1 MLLEDRSHYQ
11 AAALHLDGR
20 TVAGGNR
27 LNLARPMIVAAPS
40 FAAASFIQPGFCG
53 PHLVIPSFAPSQPA
67 AELLR
72 ASTNASAANDRGV
85 IRQLL
90 VDLGVSPDQAH
101 TVQVYAIGP
110 LRILLVLFIA
120 LILSRV
126 VGRLA
131 RRMVNSFR
139 LVSPLVRATPRG
151 EDRVRTLA
159 GVFASVFRVIIW
171 VVAFLTVLGELH
183 INLVPFIAT
192 ATVVGAAVG
201 FGAQT
206 LVKDFLSGALILAE
220 DQYGVGDSI
229 VVGNGANATSGTV
242 EGLTLRT
249 TRIRGL
255 DGVVWY
261 VPNGDIRTVGN
272 NTEGDSQALVDVV
285 VPHGTDLGAA
295 GRVAEDAARGLAADP
310 DWQGVFIGDPA
321 FAGVQATDNDGATLR
336 IMAWTKPGQHF
347 RASREL
353 RLRILQA
360 LRESG
365 LVWANSPR
373 PTDPSS

>member
-1 MLLEDRSHYQ
+1 M
-11 AAALHLDGR
+11 
-20 TVAGGNR
+20 T
-27 LNLARPMIVAAPS
+27 AAP
-40 FAAASFIQPGFCG
+40 ASLALFRLPIAGM
-53 PHLVIPSFAPSQPA
+53 PA
-67 AELLR
+67 RLLG
-72 ASTNASAANDRGV
+72 ATPNSSAANDRG
-85 IRQLL
+85 ILRQIL
-90 VDLGVSPDQAH
+90 VDLGVSPSTAH
-101 TVQVYAIGP
+101 TIQVYAVGP
-110 LRILLVLFIA
+110 LRILLVVVISV
-120 LILSRV
+120 ILTVLVR
-126 VGRLA
+126 RLS

-151 EDRVRTLA
+151 EDRLRTLA
-159 GVFASVFRVIIW
+159 GVFTSVLRVIIW
-171 VVAFLTVLGELH
+171 VVAFLTILGELH

-229 VVGNGANATSGTV
+229 VVGGGANSTSGTV

-272 NTEGDSQALVDVV
+272 NTEGDSQALIDVV
-285 VPHGTDLGAA
+285 VPHGTDLEAA
-295 GRVAEDAARGLAADP
+295 GRVAEQAARRMASEP
-310 DWQGVFIGDPA
+310 EWQGVFIGDPT

-353 RLRILQA
+353 RLRILQT

-365 LVWANSPR
+365 LVWANSSEAPGGT
-373 PTDPSS
+373 PKS

>member
-1 MLLEDRSHYQ
+1 M
-11 AAALHLDGR
+11 
-20 TVAGGNR
+20 TVATAS
-27 LNLARPMIVAAPS
+27 LPTALLAATS
-40 FAAASFIQPGFCG
+40 NTS
-53 PHLVIPSFAPSQPA
+53 
-67 AELLR
+67 AE
-72 ASTNASAANDRGV
+72 NDRGV
-85 IRQLL
+85 IHQFL
-90 VDLGVSPDQAH
+90 VDLGVSSDTAH

-110 LRILLVLFIA
+110 LRILLVVLIA
-120 LILSRV
+120 FVLSRV
-126 VGRLA
+126 VGRFS
-131 RRMVNSFR
+131 RRLVNSFR

-159 GVFASVFRVIIW
+159 GVFTSIFRVIIW
-171 VVAFLTVLGELH
+171 IVALLTILGELH

-229 VVGNGANATSGTV
+229 VVGNAANATTGTV

-285 VPHGTDLGAA
+285 VPHGTDLDAA
-295 GRVAEDAARGLAADP
+295 GLVAEQAARQLASEP
-310 DWQGVFIGDPA
+310 DWQGVFIGDPT
-321 FAGVQATDNDGATLR
+321 FAGVQATDTDGVTLR

-360 LRESG
+360 LRESR
-365 LVWANSPR
+365 LVWTNSSEPAG
-373 PTDPSS
+373 PKG